1 MTQQHLL
8 FHSRDR
14 DHIYRELQLLS
25 PSILSIV
32 MRYNGDKM
40 AQDAE
45 GVDGFLPIASPDAS
59 GSYSSCGN
67 AHLKHEYSFCTTQ
80 ASLEAITDVNPSSNG
95 TYIPTTIPPQT
106 FDTRRSAAVTVSSH
120 DQDGPVNGNERDG
133 SSPTQRQLDLKPHSR
148 YDGHGLETLS
158 QRLQSSQRG
167 HSTGLDGYSP
177 DTVSKAAAESVST
190 RRQGLA
196 YNVVNRSDRLSLY
209 DPDVQTQP
217 AKEWTSE
224 ECCAPPQE
232 SPYQQPLRP
241 ASCFISASTVD
252 RAQPSSTSYTVTAS
266 RPGPSYQNVQEDDLA
281 FPSTHGLPIYDPHS
295 HADAVPI
302 TSLSPCSSTLAMA
315 SDAICIRPENTAP
328 ISDPDIDMDAN
339 MAYNPNLYDTED
351 VRRSRA
357 STETVGGKNDEPYA
371 QLIYRAFMSRPDKS
385 MTLQEIYQ
393 WFRENTEKAK
403 SAGKGWQN
411 SIRHNLSMNG
421 VGDSFTDMWRR
432 KVCD

>member
-14 DHIYRELQLLS
+14 HHIYRELQLQS

-32 MRYNGDKM
+32 VRYNGDKM

-45 GVDGFLPIASPDAS
+45 SVGGIPPIASPDAS

-80 ASLEAITDVNPSSNG
+80 AALETITDANPSING
-95 TYIPTTIPPQT
+95 TYLPTAIPPQAY
-106 FDTRRSAAVTVSSH
+106 DTRRSAAVTASSH
-120 DQDGPVNGNERDG
+120 DQDGSVEGTERDG
-133 SSPTQRQLDLKPHSR
+133 SSPTQRQLGLKTHSKN
-148 YDGHGLETLS
+148 DGYGSEALS
-158 QRLQSSQRG
+158 QRLQDWQRG
-167 HSTGLDGYSP
+167 HSAGFDGYSP
-177 DTVSKAAAESVST
+177 DTISKAAAESVST
-190 RRQGLA
+190 RRQSLA

-217 AKEWTSE
+217 AEEWTSV

-232 SPYQQPLRP
+232 RPYQQPIHP
-241 ASCFISASTVD
+241 ASCFTPASTVNQ
-252 RAQPSSTSYTVTAS
+252 AQPPSTPYTVAVS
-266 RPGPSYQNVQEDDLA
+266 RPGPSYQGVQEDDLA
-281 FPSTHGLPIYDPHS
+281 FPSTHGLPVYNPHS

-302 TSLSPCSSTLAMA
+302 TTLSPCSSTLAMG
-315 SDAICIRPENTAP
+315 SDAICIVREDTAP
-328 ISDPDIDMDAN
+328 SSDPDIDMDAD
-339 MAYNPNLYDTED
+339 MAYNPNLYDAED

-357 STETVGGKNDEPYA
+357 STEPVGGKNDEPYA
-371 QLIYRAFMSRPDKS
+371 QLIYRAFMSRPNKS

-393 WFRENTEKAK
+393 WFRENTDKAK

-421 VGDSFTDMWRR
+421 VGDSFTDVWRR
-432 KVCD
+432 NVCD